1 MELQP
6 KRQPGRADRK
16 AAAYALEIARLRSMG
31 YTYEAIREAMAEVG
45 VELSTSAL
53 RREVRRLHG
62 RSNVA
67 VQVPLPV
74 PLKMPLPGLPPATAR
89 TVSAAPPSSSVPP
102 LSPASPAAAPASR
115 GHEVAEA
122 FFNAHPSNPLVPTK
136 ELP

>member
-31 YTYEAIREAMAEVG
+31 YTYESIREAMAEVG

-67 VQVPLPV
+67 VQVPVPV
-74 PLKMPLPGLPPATAR
+74 PLKMPLPGLLPASAR
-89 TVSAAPPSSSVPP
+89 TVLAAPPSSSPP
-102 LSPASPAAAPASR
+102 PSPAAAPASR

-136 ELP
+136 EFP